1 MRFLSLLFVTLFA
14 TQAFAWSK
22 IPVTQMLTGTTT
34 TATSATF
41 QPLAGRGTFQCQGT
55 VSASTGASVITL
67 EGSDFISAVTADWVV
82 ISTSTLTLATTSTSA
97 GGTYTADWK
106 YLRARVNSISGTT
119 ATVNCYMSQQ
129 SF

>member
-22 IPVTQMLTGTTT
+22 IPMTQMFTNAIATGASSVLQPLTG
-34 TATSATF
+34 
-41 QPLAGRGTFQCQGT
+41 RGAFQCQGT

-67 EGSDFISAVTADWVV
+67 EGSNFNSTVTADWIVLV
-82 ISTSTLTLATTSTSA
+82 TSTLTLGTTSTSA

-106 YLRARVNSISGTT
+106 YLRARINSISGTT
-119 ATVNCYMSQQ
+119 ATVNCYLSNQ